1 MKPDA
6 GDDDGEITGEADA
19 EPVSESVGSD
29 GGFAEETPSGGVG
42 RRMLAVGDV
51 EPGSGGLGSTGGSG
65 NRGGDGGST
74 VSMLV
79 AYRHDVHKLRGRSH
93 EAAQDEFADVRVNEQ
108 VPLGAD
114 RDAALL
120 SRPRGQPERSVE
132 NHASPY
138 RLSLLSGD
146 SPVEDVGAGK
156 IESAVRELVTIADPV
171 EAHRA
176 WLDSRV
182 ASLFS
187 ESLFYPYTSLKS
199 HTVLT
204 AALLSNYRAGASLD
218 RLFLVVDEPGAAPVP
233 HRTVLD
239 SGPVSLRVT
248 CEPDGRPAARLGDVP
263 ARSFADVW
271 ARLPAHPGEVDGCR
285 AWRVLD
291 AQLRRIRSW
300 STALQFIEDYVAW
313 RGDVL

>member
-1 MKPDA
+1 VKPDA
-6 GDDDGEITGEADA
+6 GGDEGEVTGEVDA
-19 EPVSESVGSD
+19 ETVSESVGGD
-29 GGFAEETPSGGVG
+29 GGFAEETSSAGAE
-42 RRMLAVGDV
+42 RRVLVVSDV
-51 EPGSGGLGSTGGSG
+51 EPESGGPGSTGESG
-65 NRGGDGGST
+65 NHGGDDVST

-93 EAAQDEFADVRVNEQ
+93 EAAQDEFADVRVNES

-120 SRPRGQPERSVE
+120 SRPRGQPERTVE

-138 RLSLLSGD
+138 RLSVLSGE
-146 SPVEDVGAGK
+146 SLGEDVGAAK
-156 IESAVRELVTIADPV
+156 IESAVRELVTVEDPV

-187 ESLFYPYTSLKS
+187 ESLFYPYTSVKY

-204 AALLSNYRAGASLD
+204 AALLSNYRAGASFD
-218 RLFLVVDEPGAAPVP
+218 RLFLVVDEPGAGPVP

-248 CEPDGRPAARLGDVP
+248 CERDGRPAARLGDGP

-271 ARLPAHPGEVDGCR
+271 ARLPAHPGDVDGCR